1 MKATSILFICI
12 LITSFVLARFFP
24 ANVLALEFEISNASV
39 TGDNIVSVDISLDE
53 VTVSNCPNNICYF
66 QGFLTK
72 KGASKYFGFTEN
84 NSGNWIP
91 YQSSPEKTYI
101 KNNYLYC
108 EIEEGTCNAVGKMK
122 FNHDDPKYEG
132 PGEYEVKFARYTGES
147 NSKAGDYTQ
156 SLVVNLN
163 VATPAPSPSNT
174 PTPTPTET
182 PTVAP
187 TQSPTSTPTPK
198 PTRSPTPKPS
208 SSPLPTQPPE
218 VMGLREEF
226 IDPVISPTPE
236 PAGNTGVKMP
246 IIAGALVFGGVGFL
260 SAAGYPMFKEYK
272 GRYNERHA
280 KK

>member
-1 MKATSILFICI
+1 
-12 LITSFVLARFFP
+12 LAGFLP
-24 ANVLALEFEISNASV
+24 TNVLALEFEISNPETNDENISFNAQISEATSV
-39 TGDNIVSVDISLDE
+39 
-53 VTVSNCPNNICYF
+53 NCPDDTCY
-66 QGFLTK
+66 LL
-72 KGASKYFGFTEN
+72 GAITSTSQSKYFGFT
-84 NSGNWIP
+84 
-91 YQSSPEKTYI
+91 
-101 KNNYLYC
+101 KNHKDEWVSYVGSAETSFVKDRFLK
-108 EIEEGTCNAVGKMK
+108 IVLEEGTWSGKVNMR
-122 FNHDDPKYEG
+122 FNHDDPNYKG
-132 PGEYEVKFARYTGES
+132 SGEYEVKLKRYTG
-147 NSKAGDYTQ
+147 NSKSSAQD
-156 SLVVNLN
+156 SNVLVINLN
-163 VATPAPSPSNT
+163 VATPAPSPSST

-182 PTVAP
+182 PTPTP
-187 TQSPTSTPTPK
+187 TQSPTPTPTPK

-208 SSPLPTQPPE
+208 SSPLSTQPPE